1 MATIALGSVPS
12 TIQDICGTQGIFH
25 IRWNKKDR
33 RQFITDEFGS
43 SVINPNYDKYTI
55 TRTGNFRLGVVKNLK
70 GGKRTTDPNEF
81 LIAYDMSKKEYR
93 NIYYNTIQ
101 KIVANK
107 KKYYVKVIDTKNIR
121 FGLVER
127 VNNDCK

>member
-1 MATIALGSVPS
+1 
-12 TIQDICGTQGIFH
+12 
-25 IRWNKKDR
+25 
-33 RQFITDEFGS
+33 
-43 SVINPNYDKYTI
+43 
-55 TRTGNFRLGVVKNLK
+55 
-70 GGKRTTDPNEF
+70 
-81 LIAYDMSKKEYR
+81 MSKKEYR

-127 VNNDCK
+127 VNND

>member
-1 MATIALGSVPS
+1 MATVTLGSVPN

-33 RQFITDEFGS
+33 RQFITDKFGHT
-43 SVINPNYDKYTI
+43 VINPNYNKYTI
-55 TRTGNFRLGVVKNLK
+55 PRTGNFRLGVVKNLK

-127 VNNDCK
+127 VNND